1 MAVGIEHWIGFNL
14 FLLLALALDLGVF
27 HREAHAVRPREALTW
42 SIIWIALALVFASGL
57 WVLVSSRVALEFLTG
72 YAVEKSLSVDNLFV
86 MALVFSY
93 FRIPATLQHRVLY
106 WGIFG
111 ALIFRGIF
119 IAIGAYALERWD
131 WVIYLFGGILLYT
144 GVRLALKDDDH
155 PDLGANPVMRLAQR
169 LLPLTHRFDGQH
181 FWTVENGRRVA
192 TPLFLAL
199 LVVEASDIVF
209 AVDSI
214 PAIFAVTREPFLVYT
229 ANAFAILGLRALYF
243 LLADLLPRF
252 RYLRFGLAAILVFV
266 GAKMVLIEV
275 IHVHPAISLVV
286 IVAMLGGAIWASVR
300 ADRRDARNHARND
313 ALAETTREAEA

>member
-1 MAVGIEHWIGFNL
+1 MVVGIEHWIGFNL
-14 FLLLALALDLGVF
+14 FLLGALALDLGVF
-27 HREAHAVRPREALTW
+27 HRDAHTVRPREALTW
-42 SIIWIALALVFASGL
+42 SLIWVALSMVFA
-57 WVLVSSRVALEFLTG
+57 VLLLVTVGSRYALEFVTG
-72 YAVEKSLSVDNLFV
+72 WAVEKSLSVDNLFV
-86 MALVFSY
+86 IALIFSY
-93 FRIPATLQHRVLY
+93 FGVPAKLQHRVLY

-119 IAIGAYALERWD
+119 IAIGSYALERWE
-131 WVIYLFGGILLYT
+131 WVIYIFGGILLIT
-144 GVRLALKDDDH
+144 GVRLALKAEDEEDIAH
-155 PDLGANPVMRLAQR
+155 NPVMRLAVKV
-169 LLPLTHRFDGQH
+169 LPLTHRYDGQK

-229 ANAFAILGLRALYF
+229 ANAFAVLGLRSLYF

-266 GAKMVLIEV
+266 GAKMLLIEV
-275 IHVHPAISLVV
+275 MHIHPAISLGV
-286 IVAMLGGAIWASVR
+286 IVLLLGSSIVASIR
-300 ADRRDARNHARND
+300 ADRRDHALD
-313 ALAETTREAEA
+313 PGVETPAPPRT

>member
-1 MAVGIEHWIGFNL
+1 MVVGIEHWIGFNL
-14 FLLLALALDLGVF
+14 FLIAALALDLGVF
-27 HREAHAVRPREALTW
+27 HRDAHAVRPREALAW
-42 SIIWIALALVFASGL
+42 SVIWVALSMVFA
-57 WVLVSSRVALEFLTG
+57 VLLLLTVGSRYALEFVTG
-72 YAVEKSLSVDNLFV
+72 WAVEKSLSVDNLFV
-86 MALVFSY
+86 IALIFSY
-93 FRIPATLQHRVLY
+93 FGVPAKLQHRVLY

-111 ALIFRGIF
+111 ALVFRGIF

-131 WVIYLFGGILLYT
+131 WVIYVFGGILLVT
-144 GVRLALKDDDH
+144 GVRLALKQEDEEDIAH
-155 PDLGANPVMRLAQR
+155 NPVMRLAVKV
-169 LLPLTHRFDGQH
+169 LPLTSRYDGQK

-229 ANAFAILGLRALYF
+229 ANAFAVLGLRSLYF

-266 GAKMVLIEV
+266 GAKMMLIEV
-275 IHVHPAISLVV
+275 VHLHPAISLGV
-286 IVAMLGGAIWASVR
+286 IVLLLGGSILASVR
-300 ADRRDARNHARND
+300 AERREG
-313 ALAETTREAEA
+313 ALGTSETPGPPSA